1 MLRSF
6 WLKVHE
12 APAVSGRW
20 GVRRACGGPFECCE
34 GFPFGFGSAVLV
46 PPEAEVFPLPSLDL
60 GSSSFDS
67 AQVHWVSFALGVGT
81 GLLLWPL
88 LDLVFLIRLAL
99 LRGSRRIVRVPP
111 TDLFR
116 VLE

>member
-1 MLRSF
+1 MRPLP
-6 WLKVHE
+6 LV
-12 APAVSGRW
+12 AGGASGGLA
-20 GVRRACGGPFECCE
+20 GVFLSVARDFLSGS
-34 GFPFGFGSAVLV
+34 GSAVLV

-67 AQVHWVSFALGVGT
+67 AQVHWSSFALGLGT
-81 GLLLWPL
+81 GLLWPL